1 MSFAL
6 TVNLDVAGRRA
17 VIIGGGYEAVDRA
30 RSLTAE
36 GAVVRVITPDPDPAL
51 TELAADGTVMLS
63 HRCYRRGDLAGAFV
77 AYVTREDAT
86 PVDET
91 WAEANERGV
100 LLSTLDD
107 VPHCHFSTPS
117 MVRRGDLGV
126 AIATR
131 GRAPALAKR
140 LRRELETTY
149 GPELGELVAV
159 LDDAKQACLPRQVP
173 FAEWSARW
181 AIALADLHGLL
192 AAVAAGRATEV
203 RDTVVAVLSTP
214 SDVALPCAAGTPC
227 SAGAGTACVGR
238 QAGLCAPTD
247 LTGPDP
253 ELVEVPS

>member
-6 TVNLDVAGRRA
+6 TVNLDVTGRRA
-17 VIIGGGYEAVDRA
+17 VVIGGGYEAVDRA
-30 RSLTAE
+30 RALTAA

-51 TELAADGTVMLS
+51 TTLAAEGAVTLS

-140 LRRELETTY
+140 LRRDLEATY
-149 GPELGELVAV
+149 GPELGELVEV
-159 LDDAKQACLPRQVP
+159 LDEAKQACLPRQVP

-192 AAVAAGRATEV
+192 TDVADGPATAV
-203 RDTVVAVLSTP
+203 RDRVIEVLSTP
-214 SDVALPCAAGTPC
+214 SDVALPCAVEPPCADTTP
-227 SAGAGTACVGR
+227 ACVGR
-238 QAGLCAPTD
+238 QADLCAPAAVADGPPRTEV
-247 LTGPDP
+247 LT
-253 ELVEVPS
+253 